1 MSEETKSAASDPVT
15 LQRNFIIDT
24 WDDIDDQTIQIKKIP
39 DKTASWFNEE
49 QEPQREDYTLTK
61 EDKEAIKQAFYKYDK
76 KKTGFVQIDFVPDIF
91 RYAGQNPSKQ
101 LSSTLI
107 LESNKKGYGVVF
119 LSELMP
125 IFQRHWKSQKY
136 GTSEL
141 KSAIKTLSTEWAD
154 FFLVIFEV
162 FKLQCCVESSEDPD
176 MITISDLKK
185 KLASYGEVLDKADLQ
200 LFEKTLD
207 TIKNDQISVDSKLLE
222 NTIVLAEIWDYIL
235 LVDFMKVFVK
245 GYYGDKSLHKKA
257 SKVKMVL
264 KVKSTKKVEKDDST
278 KKKSEKAKI
287 SKKIK

>member
-91 RYAGQNPSKQ
+91 RYAGQNP
-101 LSSTLI
+101 
-107 LESNKKGYGVVF
+107 
-119 LSELMP
+119 
-125 IFQRHWKSQKY
+125 QKY